1 MTITVHHGIVSVGF
15 IVDPPLVLLQTEDHM
30 GHVDV
35 AMTPEQAMALAEEL
49 MEKAERAKHEAKSS

>member
-1 MTITVHHGIVSVGF
+1 MTTVHHGIVSVGF
-15 IVDPPLVLLQTEDHM
+15 VGDPPLVLLQAEDHL